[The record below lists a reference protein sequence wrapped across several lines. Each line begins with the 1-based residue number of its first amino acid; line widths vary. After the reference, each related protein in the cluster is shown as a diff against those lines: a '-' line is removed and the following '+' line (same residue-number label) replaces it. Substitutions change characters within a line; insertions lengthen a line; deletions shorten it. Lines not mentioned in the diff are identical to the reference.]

1 MHALAAGLIIGRMLV
16 EFINADTNKR
26 LQVDIPAVPRIGER
40 VSFRG
45 KDRSTLHVEVVNV
58 GYTIN
63 EPDFPTEPNEPF
75 ATVLIR

>member
-1 MHALAAGLIIGRMLV
+1 MLSAMLV
-16 EFINADTNKR
+16 EFLNAETNKR
-26 LQVDIPAVPRIGER
+26 IHVDIPAVPRIGER

-45 KDRSTLHVEVVNV
+45 RDRSTLHVEVVNV

-63 EPDFPTEPNEPF
+63 EPDAPPETNQPF